1 MGTLGR
7 CITALATA
15 DAKRGTVNKFGHSAP
30 PYYWGPLSSSME
42 PQAGRRNRK
51 LRTEGNHHVN
61 KRAPTIR
68 DSQNIGVVSYAAW
81 FMLMRNVR
89 RRLLAGDTETVEI
102 GVQQLLLELGGS
114 HIACYHE
121 SANGISAAAYD
132 KPGEVL
138 MKSLAHLPRGVTS
151 LNLDFGAW
159 QCTSDRTLFTK

>member
-1 MGTLGR
+1 
-7 CITALATA
+7 
-15 DAKRGTVNKFGHSAP
+15 
-30 PYYWGPLSSSME
+30 ME

-89 RRLLAGDTETVEI
+89 RRLLAGDTETVEM

-121 SANGISAAAYD
+121 SANGF
-132 KPGEVL
+132 
-138 MKSLAHLPRGVTS
+138 LPQHTTNPARYS
-151 LNLDFGAW
+151 
-159 QCTSDRTLFTK
+159 